1 MHAIYFQTS
10 QTTVKVDL
18 SRPIDISIG
27 IRKEANVN
35 AFFLPNPEFETVQAE
50 HFTADVN
57 QGGSCN
63 VENISFSPHGNG
75 THTECIGHIS
85 KEHHKLSACLQQF
98 HFLAALI
105 SVPIKMNEEGDQI
118 VDEEQL
124 ANHLKAINPETEALV
139 IRTLPNKPNKQHLS
153 YSGTQP
159 PYLTE
164 DAIKLMNYHEIQ
176 HLLVDLPSLDHENDP
191 TLKAH
196 HAFFQYPKAP
206 KLQKTVTE
214 FVYIPQEIS
223 DDAYLLNLQTINLES
238 DASPSRPCLY
248 ALESDNQ
255 F

>member
-1 MHAIYFQTS
+1 MNAIHFQMS

-18 SRPIDISIG
+18 SGPIDISIG

-35 AFFLPNPEFETVQAE
+35 AFFLPNPEFETAQAE
-50 HFTADVN
+50 NFTADVN

-63 VENISFSPHGNG
+63 VENISLSPHGNG

-85 KEHHKLSACLQQF
+85 EEHHTLSACLQQF

-105 SVPIKMNEEGDQI
+105 SVPIKIYNGGDQI
-118 VDEEQL
+118 VDEKQL
-124 ANHLKAINPETEALV
+124 ANKLKDINPETEALV
-139 IRTLPNKPNKQHLS
+139 IRTLPNKPDKQHLS

-164 DAIKLMNYHEIQ
+164 DAIELVNEYQIQ
-176 HLLVDLPSLDHENDP
+176 HLLLDLPSLDHENDP

-196 HAFFQYPKAP
+196 HAFFQYPQAP
-206 KLQKTVTE
+206 QLQKTVTE
-214 FVYIPQEIS
+214 FVYIPPEIS

-248 ALESDNQ
+248 TLESDNQ